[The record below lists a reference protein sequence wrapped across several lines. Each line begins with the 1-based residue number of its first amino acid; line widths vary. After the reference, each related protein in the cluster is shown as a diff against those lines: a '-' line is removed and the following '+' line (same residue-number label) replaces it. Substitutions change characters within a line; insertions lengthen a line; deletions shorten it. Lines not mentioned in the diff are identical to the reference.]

1 MAGDREPGIGR
12 QVRPDDV
19 GGRRHR
25 AILDRD
31 SCPLAGGR
39 AGAKVVPR
47 RTAATI
53 RGHRLGA
60 TIMHTPNTA
69 RTNPIHASLLRR
81 MAELARRAQVLH
93 VDPRSVQAIRF
104 ALSS

>member
-1 MAGDREPGIGR
+1 M
-12 QVRPDDV
+12 
-19 GGRRHR
+19 
-25 AILDRD
+25 
-31 SCPLAGGR
+31 
-39 AGAKVVPR
+39 
-47 RTAATI
+47 
-53 RGHRLGA
+53 
-60 TIMHTPNTA
+60 IMQTPNTA